1 MILLRTGSSVVD
13 MIVGVHLGLDRVGS
27 DAEVPPPRLPPPPS
41 PLVRRAGLRWKRF
54 VSDSLGQEAAKMHST
69 LFPVLNRTATLFPT
83 SSHSK
88 TVANP
93 CGGPKDALSRR
104 YERNEHTMVY
114 ASPVTR
120 VNYGV

>member
-1 MILLRTGSSVVD
+1 MILFRTGSSVVD

-69 LFPVLNRTATLFPT
+69 LFARAQ
-83 SSHSK
+83 S
-88 TVANP
+88 
-93 CGGPKDALSRR
+93 DRYALSYILAFKDSSKPMRGSKGCS
-104 YERNEHTMVY
+104 V
-114 ASPVTR
+114 AAI
-120 VNYGV
+120 